1 MPNSLRVVFDVNIY
15 INAFTDS
22 DSTFPLIELVPP
34 TSGNWAAD
42 AISLAFD
49 GEDFKL
55 FTSPHIM
62 RNLVRVL
69 KLRLGVQDRR
79 IEMALLAVTEIVHQS
94 GGSIVEPRRHTS
106 EIRDYEDNLIL
117 DLAVAVD
124 ALVIVTNDG
133 DLLEMNPRNGRLV
146 LTPKEFVTRV
156 VSARTKPT
164 I

>member
-1 MPNSLRVVFDVNIY
+1 MPNSLRVVFDVNVY

-22 DSTFPLIELVPP
+22 DSTFPLIEVVPP

-69 KLRLGVQDRR
+69 KTRLGVQDQR
-79 IEMALLAVTEIVHQS
+79 IEMTSLAVTEIVHQS
-94 GGSIVEPRRHTS
+94 GGSIVEPKRHTA
-106 EIRDYEDNLIL
+106 ENRDFEDNLIL

-124 ALVIVTNDG
+124 ALVVVTNDA
-133 DLLEMNPRNGRLV
+133 DLLDMNPWNGRLV

>member
-106 EIRDYEDNLIL
+106 EIRD
-117 DLAVAVD
+117 
-124 ALVIVTNDG
+124 
-133 DLLEMNPRNGRLV
+133 M
-146 LTPKEFVTRV
+146 K
-156 VSARTKPT
+156 T

>member
-1 MPNSLRVVFDVNIY
+1 MPNSLRVVFDVNVY

-22 DSTFPLIELVPP
+22 DSTFPLIEVVPP
-34 TSGNWAAD
+34 PSGNWAAD
-42 AISLAFD
+42 AIALAFD
-49 GEDFKL
+49 GDDFQL

-69 KLRLGVQDRR
+69 KTRLGVQDQR
-79 IEMALLAVTEIVHQS
+79 IEMTSLAVTEIVHQS
-94 GGSIVEPRRHTS
+94 GGSIVEPKRHTS
-106 EIRDYEDNLIL
+106 ENRDFEDNLIL

-124 ALVIVTNDG
+124 ALVLVTNDA
-133 DLLEMNPRNGRLV
+133 DLLEMNPWNGRLV

>member
-1 MPNSLRVVFDVNIY
+1 MPNRLRVIFD
-15 INAFTDS
+15 INVIIDGLTGPKS
-22 DSTFPLIELVPP
+22 VFPLIEAVPP

-49 GEDFKL
+49 GEDFQL

-62 RNLVRVL
+62 RNLIRVL
-69 KLRLGVQDRR
+69 RTRMGYSEGFTSIASETIL
-79 IEMALLAVTEIVHQS
+79 EIVHQS
-94 GGSIVEPRRHTS
+94 GGSIVEPKRHTS
-106 EIRDYEDNLIL
+106 ENRDFEDNLIL

-124 ALVIVTNDG
+124 ALVLVTKDT
-133 DLLEMNPRNGRLV
+133 DLLDMNPWNGRLV

>member
-1 MPNSLRVVFDVNIY
+1 MPNSLRVVFDVNVY

-22 DSTFPLIELVPP
+22 DSTFPLIEVVPP

-49 GEDFKL
+49 GEDFEL

-69 KLRLGVQDRR
+69 KIRLGVQDRL
-79 IEMALLAVTEIVHQS
+79 IEMASLAVTEIVHQS
-94 GGSIVEPRRHTS
+94 GGSIVEPSRQTS
-106 EIRDYEDNLIL
+106 ENRDYEDNLIL
-117 DLAVAVD
+117 DLAFAVD
-124 ALVIVTNDG
+124 ALVIVTNDS
-133 DLLEMNPRNGRLV
+133 DLLEMNPWNGRLI
-146 LTPKEFVTRV
+146 LTPKEFVARV
-156 VSARTKPT
+156 VRARTQPL

>member
-49 GEDFKL
+49 GQDFKL

-69 KLRLGVQDRR
+69 KLRLGVPDRR

-133 DLLEMNPRNGRLV
+133 DLLEMNPWNGRLV

>member
-1 MPNSLRVVFDVNIY
+1 MPNSLRVVFDVNVY

-22 DSTFPLIELVPP
+22 DSTFPLIEVVPP

-49 GEDFKL
+49 GDDFKL

-69 KLRLGVQDRR
+69 KTRLGVQGQR
-79 IEMALLAVTEIVHQS
+79 IEMTSLAVTEIVHQS
-94 GGSIVEPRRHTS
+94 GGSIVEPKRHTS
-106 EIRDYEDNLIL
+106 ENRDFEDHLIL

-124 ALVIVTNDG
+124 ALVIVTNDA
-133 DLLEMNPRNGRLV
+133 DLLDMNPWNGRLV